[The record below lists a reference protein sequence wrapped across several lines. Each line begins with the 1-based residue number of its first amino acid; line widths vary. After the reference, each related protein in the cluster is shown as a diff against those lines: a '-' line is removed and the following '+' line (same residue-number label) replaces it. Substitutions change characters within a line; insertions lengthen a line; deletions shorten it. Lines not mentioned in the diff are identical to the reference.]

1 MNHEN
6 GKEKASFSIA
16 GKNCADITRL
26 DDTLVFIDIFT
37 KNKSST
43 WISYIPFQQ
52 RQILIK
58 NNTSFQVS
66 KGNPLFAVSG

>member
-6 GKEKASFSIA
+6 GKEKASFSKA

-37 KNKSST
+37 KINLQHGYH
-43 WISYIPFQQ
+43 IY
-52 RQILIK
+52 
-58 NNTSFQVS
+58 
-66 KGNPLFAVSG
+66 PLSAEANLDKK

>member
-6 GKEKASFSIA
+6 GKAKASFSKA

-37 KNKSST
+37 KINFQHGYHISPFSRGKS
-43 WISYIPFQQ
+43 
-52 RQILIK
+52 
-58 NNTSFQVS
+58 
-66 KGNPLFAVSG
+66 